1 MPAEDRYASKPL
13 LDKLGVKPGARV
25 GLLRFEDDE
34 FVRQLSERGAEVS
47 RGRRRRGLDFLFVS
61 VESSKELATLGEV
74 EPLITRAGAV
84 WAVYPKGRK
93 DLREVDV
100 IGAGVGFGLVD
111 NKIVRF
117 SDTHSALRFV
127 IPLARR

>member
-25 GLLRFEDDE
+25 GLLGLEDDE
-34 FVRQLSERGAEVS
+34 FVRQLSERGADVS
-47 RGRRRRGLDFLFVS
+47 RGRRRRTLDLLFVS
-61 VESSKELATLGEV
+61 LESLNDLGTLGEV
-74 EPLITRAGAV
+74 EPLIKRAGAV

-127 IPLARR
+127 IPLVRR

>member
-1 MPAEDRYASKPL
+1 M
-13 LDKLGVKPGARV
+13 

-47 RGRRRRGLDFLFVS
+47 RGRRRRGLDLLFVS